1 MSVPKAAIWRDR
13 SLRECK
19 KSTINTSVAHSRST
33 TEGSPPLRRAG
44 PLRHRAGL
52 HNFGTPPH
60 PAISTRLSSPRRV
73 RRNDRFT
80 LASGL
85 CQRHVEWHQ
94 NLYHQ
99 PTRHFPPVR
108 APASSGFEVQPNRPL
123 RVQAVARLPEGLRSH
138 FDIVKMKSGLEPA
151 NLGILSVQHC
161 A

>member
-1 MSVPKAAIWRDR
+1 MPPKLLFGGVDRCANARNPRSIPRWRIPEAQQKGPRPCVAQVRFVIEQDCTTLEHR
-13 SLRECK
+13 LISRYRPDCLLR
-19 KSTINTSVAHSRST
+19 VA
-33 TEGSPPLRRAG
+33 
-44 PLRHRAGL
+44 
-52 HNFGTPPH
+52 
-60 PAISTRLSSPRRV
+60 
-73 RRNDRFT
+73 FT